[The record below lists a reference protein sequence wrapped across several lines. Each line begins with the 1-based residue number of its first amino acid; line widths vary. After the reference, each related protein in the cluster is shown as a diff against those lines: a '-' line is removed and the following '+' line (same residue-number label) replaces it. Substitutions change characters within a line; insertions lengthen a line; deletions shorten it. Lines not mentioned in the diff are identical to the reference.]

1 MDVVMARTPAPPT
14 PLSPF
19 PADPY
24 SRPAP
29 LSPLSPTRPR
39 LRGARAAL
47 PDGEVAARAYP
58 PALYLDAR
66 SLSPLS
72 LRSLPLV
79 YPLPLSLSMA
89 QHHSL
94 SIVCNAKQQKFAG
107 VPEDY

>member
-1 MDVVMARTPAPPT
+1 MDVVMARTPRRRP
-14 PLSPF
+14 PF
-19 PADPY
+19 PPFQQIPTVA
-24 SRPAP
+24 PAP

-47 PDGEVAARAYP
+47 PDGGVAAGAYP